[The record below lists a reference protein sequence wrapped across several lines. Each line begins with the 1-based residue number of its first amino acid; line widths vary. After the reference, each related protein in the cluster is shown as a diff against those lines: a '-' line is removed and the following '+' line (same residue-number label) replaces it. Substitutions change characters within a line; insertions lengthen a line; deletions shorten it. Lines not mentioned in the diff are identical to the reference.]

1 MKKKL
6 VLITIIIMC
15 CNCVTS
21 KKYHKKEKEN
31 IRKTD
36 SILNDFKL
44 SRSIDFNENY

>member
-6 VLITIIIMC
+6 VLITIIIMY

-21 KKYHKKEKEN
+21 KKYTKKQEEN

-36 SILNDFKL
+36 SILYDFKL
-44 SRSIDFNENY
+44 SRSIDFNEDY

>member
-6 VLITIIIMC
+6 VLITIIIMY

-21 KKYHKKEKEN
+21 KKYTKKQEEN

-44 SRSIDFNENY
+44 GRSIDFNEDY

>member
-6 VLITIIIMC
+6 VLITIIIMY

-21 KKYHKKEKEN
+21 KKYTKKQEEN

-36 SILNDFKL
+36 SILNDFKK
-44 SRSIDFNENY
+44 SRSIDFNEDY